1 MVLLNDEEEL
11 MKMFKFNDSY
21 CLVYMSSNTKH
32 VNGVILLSRYIKLN
46 SELSR
51 NCLFN
56 L

>member
-21 CLVYMSSNTKH
+21 CLVYVSNTKH
-32 VNGVILLSRYIKLN
+32 ANGVILLSRYIKLN
-46 SELSR
+46 LELSR